1 MAVSHRFTVQAMIY
15 FHGMTKINIF
25 FSFQV
30 CTDPSTVSET
40 DYLYIAVN
48 NTLTNDKERSME
60 KTVIA
65 GVSI

>member
-1 MAVSHRFTVQAMIY
+1 MI
-15 FHGMTKINIF
+15 KIDIF

-30 CTDPSTVSET
+30 CAVPSTVSET

-48 NTLTNDKERSME
+48 NPLTNDKERSME